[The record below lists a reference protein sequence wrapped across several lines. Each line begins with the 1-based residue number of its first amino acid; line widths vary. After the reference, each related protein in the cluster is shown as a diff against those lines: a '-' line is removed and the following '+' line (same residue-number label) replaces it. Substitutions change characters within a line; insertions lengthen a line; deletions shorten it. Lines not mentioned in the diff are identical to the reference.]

1 MRSRNRREENNHGYQ
16 SNQPAVGCRCGV
28 WSYAL
33 SRRRLHTFPKSG
45 IFADL
50 EEIASYNYV
59 NPVNPVRRPSPQAAD
74 PTRVPLAPAT
84 GTAKSTNAPDAA
96 EYARLPGMQSMAP
109 APGAAG
115 GNAAINPLAPITST
129 TQPPP
134 ISGDSLQYLNGFM
147 RTQIGRT
154 VVVEFLIRA
163 NTLVDRTGILLAVG
177 ANYILLNEIETDDI
191 LACDFFNI
199 KFIRFYY

>member
-1 MRSRNRREENNHGYQ
+1 MATNQ
-16 SNQPAVGCRCGV
+16 TNQPMDAGAVYGV
-28 WSYAL
+28 TPCPGGDCTHSPNQGYL
-33 SRRRLHTFPKSG
+33 PT
-45 IFADL
+45 L

-59 NPVNPVRRPSPQAAD
+59 NPVNPVRRPSPQVAD
-74 PTRVPLAPAT
+74 PTRVPVTQLQGQQNQSMAQMPQ
-84 GTAKSTNAPDAA
+84 SM
-96 EYARLPGMQSMAP
+96 PGSQGLQSMAP
-109 APGAAG
+109 GAAPGAAG
-115 GNAAINPLAPITST
+115 GNAAPNPLAPITST

-154 VVVEFLIRA
+154 VVVEFLIGA

-177 ANYILLNEIETDDI
+177 ANYILLNETETDDI

>member
-1 MRSRNRREENNHGYQ
+1 
-16 SNQPAVGCRCGV
+16 
-28 WSYAL
+28 
-33 SRRRLHTFPKSG
+33 
-45 IFADL
+45 
-50 EEIASYNYV
+50 
-59 NPVNPVRRPSPQAAD
+59 
-74 PTRVPLAPAT
+74 
-84 GTAKSTNAPDAA
+84 
-96 EYARLPGMQSMAP
+96 MAP
-109 APGAAG
+109 GAAPGAAG
-115 GNAAINPLAPITST
+115 GNAAPNPLAPITST

-154 VVVEFLIRA
+154 VVVEFLIGA

-177 ANYILLNEIETDDI
+177 ANYILLNETETDDI